1 MSRRIRAAFTCA
13 IACAVHTLLASAVP
27 VTRPQVLASTPHDP
41 EAFTEG
47 LFLHEGMFFESTGL
61 VGRSS
66 LRQVNPDTGEIARQV
81 ELAGEFG
88 EGIALVSDSIWFL
101 TWKDQTAHRFL
112 ASDFSLVESVSYEGE
127 GWGLCFD
134 GTRLVMSDGSSSLQF
149 RDPHSFE
156 LLGRVDVTRDGVAV
170 AEINELECVSGHVYA
185 NVWHTDFVLQ
195 IDPETGLV
203 VSQIDASG
211 LLTDAEA
218 KGVDVLNGIAHDA
231 ESGHFFL
238 TGKYWPKVFEVTF
251 DAASL
256 PPTADS
262 GDAGQTPTLGD
273 AAPDT
278 ATSADDPVGSGCGVS
293 TLGRRGA
300 GLRWPSAAFALLLS
314 LCSRR
319 ARRSK

>member
-1 MSRRIRAAFTCA
+1 MNRRAHAAFVSGIVCA
-13 IACAVHTLLASAVP
+13 LQALPASAVV

-41 EAFTEG
+41 QAFTEG
-47 LFLHEGMFFESTGL
+47 LFLHEGMFYESTGL

-81 ELAGEFG
+81 ELPDEFG
-88 EGIALVSDSIWFL
+88 EGIALVDDSIWFL

-112 ASDFSLVESVSYEGE
+112 LEDFSLVEDVGYEGE

-149 RDPHSFE
+149 RDPRSFE

-170 AEINELECVSGHVYA
+170 PEINELECVSGHVYA
-185 NVWHTDFVLQ
+185 NVWHTDLVLQ
-195 IDPETGLV
+195 IEPETGV
-203 VSQIDASG
+203 VLSQVDASG

-218 KGVDVLNGIAHDA
+218 RGVDVLNGIAHDA

-256 PPTADS
+256 PPTGES
-262 GDAGQTPTLGD
+262 GDAGQVPAEGG
-273 AAPDT
+273 AAPDVAT
-278 ATSADDPVGSGCGVS
+278 APDSAQSGCSVS
-293 TLGRRGA
+293 ALGQPRAPRSCGLVLLAWLAVCWRR
-300 GLRWPSAAFALLLS
+300 
-314 LCSRR
+314 SRR
-319 ARRSK
+319 VM